1 MSAIVLSGS
10 SAVSLRAGLAV
21 VVSIFGSCYAV
32 YRRGSEGAST
42 MISYSGVGRGSVFAP
57 FSSPPAPTSSFAGSM
72 RRISSWIDGAGGR
85 VPIAAANLSKTSVVM
100 DVGVGRVVTKRENE
114 PTPDMPSRAL
124 PPSAISRSAAQLSQ
138 SQFCERPGVRYSQGP
153 SYLSRSTNDLHQR
166 HSDSLRLSG
175 GIDVGA
181 RGHRTLQDEVSQFVT
196 VRQTRQELLERK
208 VNYIAAMDLKAGERP
223 YENSAQARA
232 YQFSRLERFPRA
244 YSPTSDFLGP
254 GSYMMRKPSDCMVY

>member
-1 MSAIVLSGS
+1 
-10 SAVSLRAGLAV
+10 
-21 VVSIFGSCYAV
+21 
-32 YRRGSEGAST
+32 
-42 MISYSGVGRGSVFAP
+42 MISFSGVGRGSVFAP

-181 RGHRTLQDEVSQFVT
+181 RGHRTLQDEVS
-196 VRQTRQELLERK
+196 
-208 VNYIAAMDLKAGERP
+208 
-223 YENSAQARA
+223 
-232 YQFSRLERFPRA
+232 
-244 YSPTSDFLGP
+244 
-254 GSYMMRKPSDCMVY
+254 